1 MEGKKEEGALGVT
14 QEVEQVTRRRET
26 WEQIE
31 KVSKSGCRKEVE
43 RQVQPL
49 TS

>member
-1 MEGKKEEGALGVT
+1 MT
-14 QEVEQVTRRRET
+14 QGVEQVTRRRET
-26 WEQIE
+26 WAKIE

-43 RQVQPL
+43 RQVQSS